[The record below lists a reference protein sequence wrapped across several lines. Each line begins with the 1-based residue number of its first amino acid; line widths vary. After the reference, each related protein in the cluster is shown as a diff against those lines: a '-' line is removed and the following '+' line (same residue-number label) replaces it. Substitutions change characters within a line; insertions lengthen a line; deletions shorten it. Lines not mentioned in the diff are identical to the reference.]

1 MQLVDLLGN
10 FQALGTL
17 VLGAVAD
24 GTTRPASAKD
34 WVALLSDPALLAN
47 VKDIVSRFEGE
58 DFSRLADEAEA
69 KQAALEAGRPF
80 ASLTP
85 EEQAQSMALGNVAI
99 VLRGQDVAKH
109 LQQDPATVIG
119 ETILPIVERAL
130 PLAIGL
136 L

>member
-1 MQLVDLLGN
+1 MKLVDLLGN

-24 GTTRPASAKD
+24 GEKRPVNAQEWIAFLGS
-34 WVALLSDPALLAN
+34 SDVLDN

-58 DFSRLADEAEA
+58 DFAKLADEAEA
-69 KQAALEAGRPF
+69 KQAELEAGRPF

-130 PLAIGL
+130 PLAL
-136 L
+136 AAL

>member
-17 VLGAVAD
+17 VLGAVTD
-24 GTTRPASAKD
+24 GTKRPTDAKE
-34 WVALLSDPALLAN
+34 WVALLGDPAVLAN

-58 DFSRLADEAEA
+58 DFGKLADEAEA

-80 ASLTP
+80 AELSA
-85 EEQAQSMALGNVAI
+85 EEQAQSMALGNIALQ
-99 VLRGQDVAKH
+99 LRGQDVAKH
-109 LQQDPATVIG
+109 LQQEPVTVIA

-130 PLAIGL
+130 PLAL
-136 L
+136 AAL